1 MFIVQEWF
9 SVFWTFILICTAL
22 LFSNPDG
29 PLLII
34 GLKIASFTYGSL
46 LSLFLLSKFSK
57 KIDNTS
63 IVIGYLSGILT
74 VFYFIRLDIAWTYY
88 ILGSVIINISVVMLL
103 KTLSTLLSNEWEGYI
118 YIVKSTISLLVL
130 ALAFFTCSYKMIKK
144 KRSFTLI
151 SLIIKLKIYV
161 IKIVCGMD
169 MIFLS
174 YIIKKINNVLNVG
187 IVVNHTK

>member
-1 MFIVQEWF
+1 MFRIGFPKLNNVYSSRIV

-88 ILGSVIINISVVMLL
+88 ILGSVIINICVVMLL
-103 KTLSTLLSNEWEGYI
+103 KTLSALLSNKWKGYI
-118 YIVKSTISLLVL
+118 YIVKSAISLLVFTV
-130 ALAFFTCSYKMIKK
+130 AFSLVLTNDKKEEKLHTNIIDYKIK
-144 KRSFTLI
+144 T
-151 SLIIKLKIYV
+151 
-161 IKIVCGMD
+161 
-169 MIFLS
+169 
-174 YIIKKINNVLNVG
+174 
-187 IVVNHTK
+187 T